1 MLQDPLTTG
10 YDLYATVRQCGGPH
24 TLTLPQK
31 KLYKLA
37 AAQQQSGGM
46 PAPMGSSVEEVTYT
60 SSVVNPST
68 HKFVC
73 FFIL

>member
-1 MLQDPLTTG
+1 MLQDPLTAG

-37 AAQQQSGGM
+37 AQSGL
-46 PAPMGSSVEEVTYT
+46 APGSSSVEEVTYT
-60 SSVVNPST
+60 SSVVNPGT
-68 HKFVC
+68 HKLET
-73 FFIL
+73 I